1 MRVSLRHKMKPDSY
15 TESCAVN
22 AADGW
27 RERNVW
33 YPGKSV
39 RYAPKRV
46 TVIER

>member
-1 MRVSLRHKMKPDSY
+1 MRVSLPYKIKPDSC

-33 YPGKSV
+33 YLGRSV
-39 RYAPKRV
+39 RYAPKGV